1 MLLVFNMDNGTS
13 INNIK
18 LPPCVFKMPTGAVSS
33 QREKQF
39 DELPVHLKRP
49 PSYSDSFFVLGREAL
64 MKQEQKDLYKEE
76 EIVTVKA
83 PLAPRISLFFIKSAI
98 HIFLISVFETI
109 FFFKYVSVNENNG
122 IMKTINTYYQPII
135 SNCGSWS
142 NQTKEFIDYI
152 LVNDVNMTVIDSNSI
167 IALND
172 RLNYNNK
179 LLEQSLLAS
188 GICLLLSVIGGSYLV
203 CKKTPV
209 RWRVVIGEN
218 VSMVLLLGLY
228 EWLFFRFIVYNYDT
242 LSTAE
247 LNSYIFNG
255 LYSCAPPIA

>member
-1 MLLVFNMDNGTS
+1 MDIQTG
-13 INNIK
+13 INNTK
-18 LPPCVFKMPTGAVSS
+18 
-33 QREKQF
+33 
-39 DELPVHLKRP
+39 LKRP
-49 PSYSDSFFVLGREAL
+49 PSYSDSFFILGREAL
-64 MKQEQKDLYKEE
+64 MKEEQKSSFKEE

-122 IMKTINTYYQPII
+122 IMKTINTYYQPLIA
-135 SNCGSWS
+135 NCGSWS

-152 LVNDVNMTVIDSNSI
+152 LINDVNITIINSNSI
-167 IALND
+167 SANIN
-172 RLNYNNK
+172 RLNYNNT

-188 GICLLLSVIGGSYLV
+188 GICLVLSVIGGSYLFW
-203 CKKTPV
+203 KKTPV

-228 EWLFFRFIVYNYDT
+228 EWLFFRYIVYNYDT

-247 LNSYIFNG
+247 LNSYIVNG
-255 LYSCAPPIA
+255 LYSCSLQV